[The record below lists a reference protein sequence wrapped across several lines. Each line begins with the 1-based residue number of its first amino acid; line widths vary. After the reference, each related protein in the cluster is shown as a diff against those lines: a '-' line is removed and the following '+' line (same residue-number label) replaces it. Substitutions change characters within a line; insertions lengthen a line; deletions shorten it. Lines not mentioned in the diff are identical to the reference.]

1 MTGQTPPSTETLLIV
16 KGTVQGVFFRATT
29 KRLAD
34 RLGIRGYVRNLS
46 DGSVEICIT
55 SGNVDS
61 LIAALKKEPPPIHI
75 ESVSKTS
82 HIRKQEFSS
91 FQIKY

>member
-34 RLGIRGYVRNLS
+34 R
-46 DGSVEICIT
+46 
-55 SGNVDS
+55 
-61 LIAALKKEPPPIHI
+61 
-75 ESVSKTS
+75 
-82 HIRKQEFSS
+82 
-91 FQIKY
+91 